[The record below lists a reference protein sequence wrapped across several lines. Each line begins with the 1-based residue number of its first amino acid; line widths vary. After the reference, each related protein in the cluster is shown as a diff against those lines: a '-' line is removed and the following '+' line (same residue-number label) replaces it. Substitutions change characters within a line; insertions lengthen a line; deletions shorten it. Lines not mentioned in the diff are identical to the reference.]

1 MAISRLT
8 SRLFYVPPCCYT
20 ACPGRAAVRSRVFRS
35 ASNVG
40 PLGGVSKGDLCLPP
54 HLARSFVLL
63 DHLLTFHAN
72 ALLFQVCPFLCPT
85 PTKNAAA
92 FLLRHLPPGADVQMR
107 RKPGTS
113 THLHNFS
120 VNKFE
125 LRIIFYAKRLE
136 SSRIRLPGS
145 QKSTAGAFKYMI
157 VGNVT
162 YGIGYSNSILLFK
175 FTVEFVIV
183 IYDDPA
189 PKANR

>member
-1 MAISRLT
+1 MPHPNKKCRSIST
-8 SRLFYVPPCCYT
+8 
-20 ACPGRAAVRSRVFRS
+20 
-35 ASNVG
+35 
-40 PLGGVSKGDLCLPP
+40 
-54 HLARSFVLL
+54 
-63 DHLLTFHAN
+63 
-72 ALLFQVCPFLCPT
+72 
-85 PTKNAAA
+85 AA
-92 FLLRHLPPGADVQMR
+92 FASSADVQMR